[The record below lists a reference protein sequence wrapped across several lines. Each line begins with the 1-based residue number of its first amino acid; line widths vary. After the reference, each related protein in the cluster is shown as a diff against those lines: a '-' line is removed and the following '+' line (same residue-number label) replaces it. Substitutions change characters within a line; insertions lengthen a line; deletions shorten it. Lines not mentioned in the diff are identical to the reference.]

1 MQNEDFVWHLVLG
14 TLLSLFFG
22 MRPAGQV
29 CRSTAHTQPLTVP
42 SAPAS
47 SLCRWPA
54 SHPVLPQ
61 PGYTRAGG
69 VSKEVLLALF
79 LCGDEKGWLSAC

>member
-29 CRSTAHTQPLTVP
+29 CRGTALASAVCPPATLFFLSQAGGGLIPHTQ
-42 SAPAS
+42 
-47 SLCRWPA
+47 
-54 SHPVLPQ
+54 
-61 PGYTRAGG
+61 AGG
-69 VSKEVLLALF
+69 ISKEVLLALF
-79 LCGDEKGWLSAC
+79 ICGDEKE